1 MYDSRWYIF
10 SENNDRGD
18 NILLNN
24 KKNKIFTFSGLAALV
39 LLAGCASNNIKSYRA
54 DPNLQ
59 YDFKNIEMKN
69 IFINSVS
76 MPEDD
81 LNSIQ
86 CRMVGNI
93 YLPQKMI
100 YSQYISDALHKSL
113 MTLNKL
119 SDTPENAHTLTVFL
133 TCVNFSSV
141 SGKWYIDADITVDQN
156 PAVRV
161 TTVTDFGTAYIATIA
176 CQNTAEAFDEAVANF
191 IKEALQHPEVLK
203 NLN

>member
-1 MYDSRWYIF
+1 M
-10 SENNDRGD
+10 
-18 NILLNN
+18 LKN
-24 KKNKIFTFSGLAALV
+24 KKNSLSTFSALSALV

-59 YDFKNIEMKN
+59 HDFKNIEMKN
-69 IFINSVS
+69 IFVNSVS
-76 MPEDD
+76 MPVDD

-93 YLPQKMI
+93 YLPKKMT

-119 SDTPENAHTLTVFL
+119 SDTPSNAHSLTVFL
-133 TCVNFSSV
+133 TRVNFSSV

-161 TTVTDFGTAYIATIA
+161 TSVTDFGTAYIATIA
-176 CQNTAEAFDEAVANF
+176 CQNTAEAFDEAVATF
-191 IKEALQHPEVLK
+191 IKETLRHPEVIK